1 MHSKHVFSES
11 EQIAGPKCLTFY
23 EKLQYHLT
31 VSEAIKWHNLV
42 SQAVS
47 IKILMFLFGVDDYNL
62 VLGGAGSWICC
73 DCQFCNIQES
83 CCLITHTG
91 FCTGRK

>member
-1 MHSKHVFSES
+1 MFWLFLFFEFSFKKENENGKMHSKHVLSES

-31 VSEAIKWHNLV
+31 VSDAIKWHNLV

-62 VLGGAGSWICC
+62 VFGGAGS
-73 DCQFCNIQES
+73 
-83 CCLITHTG
+83 
-91 FCTGRK
+91 

>member
-1 MHSKHVFSES
+1 MFWLFLFFEFSFPENENGKMHSKHVFSES

-62 VLGGAGSWICC
+62 VLGGAGS
-73 DCQFCNIQES
+73 
-83 CCLITHTG
+83 
-91 FCTGRK
+91 